1 MALSQTK
8 LILQHLKEHGSI
20 TSYEAFTLYGA
31 TRLSALIYDLRHK
44 HGHNITSHLELVT
57 TRYGHKTS
65 IAVYKLE
72 GEGKEEED
80 AFV

>member
-20 TSYEAFTLYGA
+20 TSYEAFSLYGV
-31 TRLSALIYDLRHK
+31 TRLSAKIYDLRHK
-44 HGHNITSHLELVT
+44 YGYNIASHLEQVI
-57 TRYGHKTS
+57 TRYGQKTS

-72 GEGKEEED
+72 TERKGTE
-80 AFV
+80 